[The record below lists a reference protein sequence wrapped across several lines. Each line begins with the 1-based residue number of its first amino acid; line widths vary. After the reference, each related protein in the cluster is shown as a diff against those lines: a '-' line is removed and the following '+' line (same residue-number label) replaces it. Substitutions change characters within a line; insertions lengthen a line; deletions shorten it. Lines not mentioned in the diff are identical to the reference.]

1 MLKNILLSITI
12 CLIFNLSSN
21 SQNIICLT
29 RDLSGAFSLKHFDL
43 NQSQVINSFEIED
56 LSVVSWF
63 NQSTLDPTKKEFY
76 FVGYDANS
84 EIAYYTINLETEMV
98 EKHIESNQSV
108 SFTEIDWNRNDSLVY
123 GVRRISSTNGY
134 SFGTLDFNDGQF
146 NSLLDL
152 NGVEAV
158 YSGAVNAF
166 DNTYILILKEYS
178 DPLGEYTIYT
188 IDINSNTISI
198 NVPCQFSSPTS
209 FRSLIVN
216 PLNSQKFG
224 LKSVNTS
231 GSNYDLYL
239 SNLNASQGTINEIAL
254 LDTFKNFSAGEP
266 ALNYDENTVIFSGK
280 FQSDSSSVN
289 RMLVFDLS
297 TGELVNQM
305 QLTDFLLMTE
315 YYDSKLSAVNELAN
329 STINVSVYPNPSNG
343 LLSVSSDI
351 IMNRATVLDI
361 RGRQVFSQSINDLVS
376 AQLDLQH
383 LSKGAYLLKI
393 ETDDGISVSSLI
405 LE

>member
-1 MLKNILLSITI
+1 
-12 CLIFNLSSN
+12 
-21 SQNIICLT
+21 
-29 RDLSGAFSLKHFDL
+29 
-43 NQSQVINSFEIED
+43 
-56 LSVVSWF
+56 
-63 NQSTLDPTKKEFY
+63 
-76 FVGYDANS
+76 
-84 EIAYYTINLETEMV
+84 
-98 EKHIESNQSV
+98 
-108 SFTEIDWNRNDSLVY
+108 
-123 GVRRISSTNGY
+123 
-134 SFGTLDFNDGQF
+134 LDFNDGQF

-266 ALNYDENTVIFSGK
+266 ALNYDENTIIFSGK

-289 RMLVFDLS
+289 RMLVFDLN

-305 QLTDFLLMTE
+305 QLTDFFLMTE
-315 YYDSKLSAVNELAN
+315 YYDSKLSAVN
-329 STINVSVYPNPSNG
+329 
-343 LLSVSSDI
+343 
-351 IMNRATVLDI
+351 
-361 RGRQVFSQSINDLVS
+361 
-376 AQLDLQH
+376 
-383 LSKGAYLLKI
+383 
-393 ETDDGISVSSLI
+393 
-405 LE
+405 